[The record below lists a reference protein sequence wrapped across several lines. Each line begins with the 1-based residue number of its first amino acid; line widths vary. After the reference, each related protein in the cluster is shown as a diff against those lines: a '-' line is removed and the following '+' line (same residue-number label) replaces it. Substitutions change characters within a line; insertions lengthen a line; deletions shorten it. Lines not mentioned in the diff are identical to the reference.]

1 MAALGLLQ
9 AAPLGS
15 LGSIFVSTV
24 LLSFAVSLLV
34 AGAFGAYYGKG
45 RSRSIGFLVFLV
57 AVLLLGLFAA
67 LTWDLL
73 PGFVPVFEPSIV
85 LHSMVAVVAALFGA
99 LLAAVAFVASVMR
112 S

>member
-1 MAALGLLQ
+1 MD
-9 AAPLGS
+9 

-24 LLSFAVSLLV
+24 LLSFAVTLAV

-67 LTWDLL
+67 MTWDLL
-73 PGFVPVFEPSIV
+73 PGLMPIFAPTVVAQS
-85 LHSMVAVVAALFGA
+85 LVAVVAALIGA
-99 LLAAVAFVASVMR
+99 LLAVLAFIASVMR